1 MLSVLGLGPAEEEI
15 YRLLVSR
22 SGATAE
28 QLADETGRMPGE
40 TLKLLVTLAARG
52 LAAAPSDEEEGAAAG
67 WDAPERRDG
76 AAGMTHGVHD
86 AGGTGQDAGPSPA
99 TVFTAAPPAVALG
112 GTLRQR
118 RDDLRAAEE
127 ALLALTEEYRN
138 AASGGS
144 VVEVITDPAAVRHR
158 FMQLQES
165 ARHEIRAM
173 MVPEST
179 VVQREHNTAEHAGIR
194 RGVLYRTIVQ
204 RDMLGLPGLVDEAL
218 SALAHGQQVS
228 VADHVP
234 VKFMIADRELAMLPL
249 LPGRRTSPASILVH
263 HSGMLEALVAYFEL
277 AWERAYPLSPN
288 TVDGGL
294 TEGRSDALDEMDARV
309 LALVLAG
316 LTDQAAAGQLG
327 VSRRTV
333 QRRIGELMLKAG
345 AESRIQLG
353 WIAAR
358 RGWA

>member
-1 MLSVLGLGPAEEEI
+1 VLSLFGLGPAEEEV
-15 YRLLVSR
+15 YRLLVAR
-22 SGATAE
+22 AGANADV
-28 QLADETGRMPGE
+28 LAAETGRASAEILP
-40 TLKLLVTLAARG
+40 LLTTLAQRG
-52 LAAAPSDEEEGAAAG
+52 LAVSGADGEPS
-67 WDAPERRDG
+67 
-76 AAGMTHGVHD
+76 V
-86 AGGTGQDAGPSPA
+86 A
-99 TVFTAAPPAVALG
+99 TVFTAAPPALALG

-127 ALLALTEEYRN
+127 TLLALTEEYRN
-138 AASGGS
+138 AAAGGGI
-144 VVEVITDPAAVRHR
+144 VEVITDPCAVRHR

-173 MVPEST
+173 MVPETT
-179 VVQREHNTAEHAGIR
+179 VVQRAHNTAEPAGVR

-204 RDMLGLPGLVDEAL
+204 RDMIGQPGGVAEAL
-218 SALAHGQQVS
+218 DALAAGQQVS
-228 VADHVP
+228 VAESVP
-234 VKFMIADRELAMLPL
+234 VKFMIADRDVAMVPL
-249 LPGRRTSPASILVH
+249 VPGRRTSPASILVH
-263 HSGMLEALVAYFEL
+263 TCGLLEALLAYFEL

-288 TVDGGL
+288 TVGGVTEIRPDG
-294 TEGRSDALDEMDARV
+294 LDETDARV

-316 LTDQAAAGQLG
+316 LTDQAAASQLG

-353 WIAAR
+353 WIASR

>member
-1 MLSVLGLGPAEEEI
+1 MLSLFGLGPAEEEV
-15 YRLLVSR
+15 YRLLVAR
-22 SGATAE
+22 AGANADL
-28 QLADETGRMPGE
+28 LAAETGRAPAE
-40 TLKLLVTLAARG
+40 ILPLLTELARRG
-52 LAAAPSDEEEGAAAG
+52 LAVSGADGEPS
-67 WDAPERRDG
+67 
-76 AAGMTHGVHD
+76 V
-86 AGGTGQDAGPSPA
+86 A

-138 AASGGS
+138 AAVGGGI
-144 VVEVITDPAAVRHR
+144 VEVITDPCAVRHR
-158 FMQLQES
+158 FIQLQES

-173 MVPEST
+173 MVPETT
-179 VVQREHNTAEHAGIR
+179 VVQREHNTAETAGVR
-194 RGVLYRTIVQ
+194 RGVLYRTIAQ
-204 RDMLGLPGLVDEAL
+204 RDMLGQPGVVGEAL
-218 SALAHGQQVS
+218 DALAAGQQVS
-228 VADHVP
+228 VAESVP
-234 VKFMIADRELAMLPL
+234 VKFMIADRDVAMVPL
-249 LPGRRTSPASILVH
+249 IPGRRTSPASILVH
-263 HSGMLEALVAYFEL
+263 ACGLLESLLAYFEL

-288 TVDGGL
+288 TVGGV
-294 TEGRSDALDEMDARV
+294 TEIRPDDLDEMDARV

>member
-1 MLSVLGLGPAEEEI
+1 MFGLGPAEEGV
-15 YRLLVSR
+15 YRLLVAR
-22 SGATAE
+22 AGANADL
-28 QLADETGRMPGE
+28 LAAETGREPAEIMP
-40 TLKLLVTLAARG
+40 LLTALARRG
-52 LAAAPSDEEEGAAAG
+52 LAVSGADGEPS
-67 WDAPERRDG
+67 
-76 AAGMTHGVHD
+76 V
-86 AGGTGQDAGPSPA
+86 A

-127 ALLALTEEYRN
+127 ALLVLTEEYRD
-138 AASGGS
+138 AAAGGGGI
-144 VVEVITDPAAVRHR
+144 VEVITDPCAVRHR
-158 FMQLQES
+158 FIQLQES

-173 MVPEST
+173 MVQETT
-179 VVQREHNTAEHAGIR
+179 VVQREHNTAETAGVR

-204 RDMLGLPGLVDEAL
+204 RDMLGQPGVVGEAL
-218 SALAHGQQVS
+218 DALAAGQQVS
-228 VADHVP
+228 VAESVP
-234 VKFMIADRELAMLPL
+234 VKFMIADRDVAMVPL
-249 LPGRRTSPASILVH
+249 IPAHRTSPASILIH
-263 HSGMLEALVAYFEL
+263 ASGLLESLLAYFEL

-288 TVDGGL
+288 TVGGV
-294 TEGRSDALDEMDARV
+294 TEIRPDDLDEMDARV

-327 VSRRTV
+327 VSRRTI
-333 QRRIGELMLKAG
+333 QRRIGELMHKAG

>member
-1 MLSVLGLGPAEEEI
+1 MLSLFGLGPAEEEV
-15 YRLLVSR
+15 YRLLVAQA
-22 SGATAE
+22 GANADL
-28 QLADETGRMPGE
+28 LAAETGRAPAE
-40 TLKLLVTLAARG
+40 ILPLLAALAWRG
-52 LAAAPSDEEEGAAAG
+52 LAVSGADGEPS
-67 WDAPERRDG
+67 
-76 AAGMTHGVHD
+76 V
-86 AGGTGQDAGPSPA
+86 A
-99 TVFTAAPPAVALG
+99 TVFTAAPPAIALG

-138 AASGGS
+138 AAAGGAI
-144 VVEVITDPAAVRHR
+144 VEVITDPCAVRHR
-158 FMQLQES
+158 FIQLQES

-173 MVPEST
+173 MVTETT
-179 VVQREHNTAEHAGIR
+179 VVQREHNTAETAGVR

-204 RDMLGLPGLVDEAL
+204 RDMLGQPGVVGEAL
-218 SALAHGQQVS
+218 DALAAGQQVS
-228 VADHVP
+228 VAESVP
-234 VKFMIADRELAMLPL
+234 VKFMIADRDVAMVPL
-249 LPGRRTSPASILVH
+249 IPGRRTSPASILVH
-263 HSGMLEALVAYFEL
+263 ACGLLESLLANFEL

-288 TVDGGL
+288 TVGGVTEIRPDG
-294 TEGRSDALDEMDARV
+294 LDEMDARV

>member
-22 SGATAE
+22 AGATADR
-28 QLADETGRMPGE
+28 LADETGRAPGE
-40 TLKLLVTLAARG
+40 TLKLLVALAGRG
-52 LAAAPSDEEEGAAAG
+52 LAAAATDAA
-67 WDAPERRDG
+67 DG
-76 AAGMTHGVHD
+76 VDGEPG
-86 AGGTGQDAGPSPA
+86 PA

-144 VVEVITDPAAVRHR
+144 IVEVITDPVAVRHR

-165 ARHEIRAM
+165 ARREIRAM

-179 VVQREHNTAEHAGIR
+179 VVRREHNTAEHAGVR

-204 RDMLGLPGLVDEAL
+204 RDMFGQPGMVGEAL
-218 SALAHGQQVS
+218 AALASGQHVS
-228 VADHVP
+228 VAESVP

-249 LPGRRTSPASILVH
+249 LPGRRTAPASILVH
-263 HSGMLEALVAYFEL
+263 HSGMLEALIAYFEL

-288 TVDGGL
+288 TVDGGGV
-294 TEGRSDALDEMDARV
+294 TEARPDGLDEMDARV